1 MSKRN
6 LTIGV
11 TVNLKNYESF
21 RLEISDEVE
30 SEEDV
35 LALTQF
41 LDQTL
46 ALFGRG
52 NAETE
57 ELIAHYRRRVLESAL
72 SPASAP
78 TAPAPTLKPAA
89 PKAAPP
95 KPAAPTPPPAAP
107 EPVAAPLEPAAPPE
121 EPAPVPEPAAPRAP
135 AEPAPA
141 PPAPAPA
148 VPTPKPAAKPAAKA
162 PAPSPTGAVCEECGA
177 PVTAAEE
184 KTSRLFVS
192 KTLCKR
198 CIQNL

>member
-11 TVNLKNYESF
+11 TVNLKNYESL
-21 RLEISDEVE
+21 RLELSDEVE
-30 SEEDV
+30 GEEDV
-35 LALTQF
+35 RALARF

-46 ALFGRG
+46 ALFGQG
-52 NAETE
+52 NAETG
-57 ELIAHYRRRVLESAL
+57 ELIAHYRRRVLEGAL
-72 SPASAP
+72 ASG
-78 TAPAPTLKPAA
+78 TAPAAAPAPEPEATRPPVPKAAA
-89 PKAAPP
+89 PKPAPS
-95 KPAAPTPPPAAP
+95 PAPAQAP
-107 EPVAAPLEPAAPPE
+107 EPAAAPPE
-121 EPAPVPEPAAPRAP
+121 PAATPEPEPEPSPVPAPAAPA
-135 AEPAPA
+135 
-141 PPAPAPA
+141 
-148 VPTPKPAAKPAAKA
+148 PKPAAKPAAKA